1 MQLRYERPA
10 NARILGD
17 RAWRRFGRRGVLYV
31 VMSVIAV
38 AFALPLIWMAGASL
52 KTAADVTQVPPTFI
66 PAHPQWQN
74 YVQVLQT
81 IPRYFGNSLLL
92 AVLNVVG
99 LLFISSL
106 AAYGFA
112 RLRFWG
118 RDFAF
123 AILLS
128 TAMIPSIVYLI
139 PQYVLFRQI
148 GWIDTYYPLV
158 VPRVLT
164 PVFATFLLRQ
174 FFLTLPAE
182 VEEAA
187 MIDGA
192 SVFGIYWRIMLPQVK
207 PALAAVGIFTFL
219 ESWNDLFGPLIFL
232 NSLAKETLPVMLAL
246 YHGQFFTQTNLLMGA
261 ATLTIIPILIV
272 FLIGQKYFVRG
283 IALTGLKG

>member
-1 MQLRYERPA
+1 MQLRYETTWRPA
-10 NARILGD
+10 GLFLRG
-17 RAWRRFGRRGVLYV
+17 WRRFGRVALLYV
-31 VMSVIAV
+31 VMSIIAV

-52 KTAADVTQVPPTFI
+52 KPAAEVTQIPPTFI
-66 PAHPQWQN
+66 PRNPQWHN

-81 IPRYFGNSLLL
+81 IPRFFGNSLLL

-99 LLFISSL
+99 LLFFSSL

-112 RLRFWG
+112 RLQFWG
-118 RDFAF
+118 RDLAF

-139 PQYVLFRQI
+139 PQYILFRQI

-174 FFLTLPAE
+174 FFLTLPLE
-182 VEEAA
+182 IEDAA
-187 MIDGA
+187 KIDGA

-232 NSLAKETLPVMLAL
+232 NSIAKETLPVMLAL

-261 ATLTIIPILIV
+261 ATVTIIPILIV

>member
-1 MQLRYERPA
+1 MELSYRTAWRSDA
-10 NARILGD
+10 IVR
-17 RAWRRFGRRGVLYV
+17 RAWRRFGRAAVLYV
-31 VMSVIAV
+31 VMTILGV

-52 KTAADVTQVPPTFI
+52 KPEAEVTQIPPTFI
-66 PAHPQWQN
+66 PRNPQWQN
-74 YVQVLQT
+74 YVQVFQT
-81 IPRYFGNSLLL
+81 IPRFFGNSVFL
-92 AVLNVVG
+92 AVVNVVG
-99 LLFISSL
+99 LLFFSSL

-139 PQYVLFRQI
+139 PQYILFRQI

-174 FFLTLPAE
+174 FFLTLPNE
-182 VEEAA
+182 IEEAA
-187 MIDGA
+187 RIDGA

-219 ESWNDLFGPLIFL
+219 QSWNDLFGPLIFL
-232 NSLAKETLPVMLAL
+232 NSLAKLTLPVMLAL
-246 YHGQFFTQTNLLMGA
+246 YHGQYFTQTNLLMGA
-261 ATLTIIPILIV
+261 ATLTIIPIIIV
-272 FLIGQKYFVRG
+272 FLVGQKYFVRG